1 MHPRLKSIETV
12 GTITVRCIGI
22 QDVPMQGLGRNNEFA
37 WRYDLEEEDF
47 VYKIILMAQPV
58 HLWDGPNLTYADLLR
73 DNPHRA
79 YVIAIEYRTLI
90 IVDRFKSLNILDRM
104 FAYDRLPIA
113 TSDGSIFRDDWI
125 RIILDVLLSRLTS
138 IRDCCFLLVSEIYE
152 LGLEP
157 RRVNLES
164 LKKLLRDNKVL
175 DLLTKIADTARSIRE
190 ERDRHLHRGEERPLS
205 GELDQL
211 FQMAARSEGGQVSCP
226 KITFFDPA
234 PGLHRLS

>member
-1 MHPRLKSIETV
+1 
-12 GTITVRCIGI
+12 
-22 QDVPMQGLGRNNEFA
+22 MQGLGRNNEFA

-47 VYKIILMAQPV
+47 VYKIISMAQPV

-125 RIILDVLLSRLTS
+125 RITLDVLLSRLTS
-138 IRDCCFLLVSEIYE
+138 IRDCCFLFVSEIYE

-226 KITFFDPA
+226 KITFFDPSTRTS
-234 PGLHRLS
+234 PVELNLPEM